1 MLPVSFTQVSTH
13 HTNIHKNDTKP
24 KIRIVFFTNSNEA
37 EVMMKHQDP
46 GADCTVV
53 EPEDDG
59 GDGGDV
65 VDVESPL
72 ADGGGP
78 GAHHPPGGPPAPRYR
93 HKSHSQR

>member
-24 KIRIVFFTNSNEA
+24 KIRIVFFIDSNEV

-46 GADCTVV
+46 GADSTVV

-59 GDGGDV
+59 GDV
-65 VDVESPL
+65 VDVESAL
-72 ADGGGP
+72 AEPSGP